1 MKTLVIGLGNP
12 ILGDDGVGWHVAEAV
27 ARLTS
32 ERPEVEVD
40 CVSLG
45 GLSLMERLTGATRV
59 ILVDAI
65 FTGNAPVGT
74 VRQLTLGDLP
84 DLTTGHS
91 ASVHD
96 TSLHNA
102 LSVGRSMDIALPD
115 DTQIELFSFPNPP
128 ARLTRPEARGLRHL
142 AFAVKDLDQEI
153 ARLSALGVVIESVRT
168 DDATGRRYTFFADPD
183 GLPLELYESPRAAQ
197 TT

>member
-45 GLSLMERLTGATRV
+45 GMSLMERLTGATRV

-115 DTQIELFSFPNPP
+115 DEAVIIVAIEAENVYDFSQELSP
-128 ARLTRPEARGLRHL
+128 AVA
-142 AFAVKDLDQEI
+142 AAVPQAIQCVMDLLD
-153 ARLSALGVVIESVRT
+153 S
-168 DDATGRRYTFFADPD
+168 
-183 GLPLELYESPRAAQ
+183 
-197 TT
+197 